1 MQEMRNGI
9 IGGEAGAA
17 GGAGAGPKR
26 MANLELLRCVA
37 MMMVVVLHYLGKG
50 GLLTDL
56 TKEHLGGAELT
67 AWLLECFC
75 AVAVNV
81 YMILSGYFL
90 CLSSFKLRRLIQL
103 YLQLWCYSVLF
114 GLIGALSGVMV
125 GTAFDTH
132 YLLTLL
138 FPVSMEHYWFM
149 TAYVY
154 LYLLLPFVGMAVRR
168 MTKRQLQ
175 MAMLCLLFAFCI
187 LKSVLPLRLEMDG
200 EGYDCLWYL
209 CVFLSAA
216 YVRRFGLPFL
226 EKKRNCRMLYAGGCL
241 LIFAGTMGMRA
252 IYFHTGSLE
261 RMIKMCLEYNHILPF
276 AAAWGLF
283 GIFAGIR
290 IRGSAAEIVNR
301 IAPYSLGVYL
311 LHENLGLRYTWQ
323 NWLGAGR
330 VSDAMQ
336 RGGAG
341 AAGLLLLGTAAA
353 AAAVFI
359 CGILTD
365 MVRRGIFSM
374 LYSGLLHIKPYRGLV
389 QGIEKADRLFAAGA
403 EGEEAHG
410 KGQTGNP
417 GGNLTGK
424 EGEEHGKEQR

>member
-1 MQEMRNGI
+1 MWEMRNGI
-9 IGGEAGAA
+9 IAKDAGEAGS
-17 GGAGAGPKR
+17 GAGHKR
-26 MANLELLRCVA
+26 LANLELLRCVA

-50 GLLTDL
+50 GLLADL
-56 TKEHLGGAELT
+56 TGGHLGGAELA

-90 CLSSFKLRRLIQL
+90 CMSPYKLKRLIQL
-103 YLQLWCYSVLF
+103 YLQVWGYSVFF
-114 GLIGALSGVMV
+114 GLIGALSGVMA
-125 GTAFDTH
+125 GTDFDTH
-132 YLLTLL
+132 YLLTLV

-175 MAMLCLLFAFCI
+175 IALLSLLFAFCI
-187 LKSVLPLRLEMDG
+187 LKSVLPVRLEMDK

-216 YVRRFGLPFL
+216 YVRRFGFPFL
-226 EKKRNCRMLYAGGCL
+226 EKKRNCYMLYIGGCL
-241 LIFAGTMGMRA
+241 LTFGGTMVLRQ
-252 IYFHTGSLE
+252 IYLHSGSLE
-261 RMIKMCLEYNHILPF
+261 RMIKMCLQYNHLLPF

-283 GIFAGIR
+283 GIFCGIQIKGKAAGF
-290 IRGSAAEIVNR
+290 VTR

-311 LHENLGLRYTWQ
+311 LHENLGFRYTWQ

-330 VSDAMQ
+330 VSDAMES
-336 RGGAG
+336 GGVSAVG
-341 AAGLLLLGTAAA
+341 MLLLWTAAA
-353 AAAVFI
+353 AAAVFV

-365 MVRRGIFSM
+365 MARRGLFA
-374 LYSGLLHIKPYRGLV
+374 LLHRGLV
-389 QGIEKADRLFAAGA
+389 HLRPYRALAGGIEKADRVFAGE
-403 EGEEAHG
+403 EGKEEAHG
-410 KGQTGNP
+410 EN
-417 GGNLTGK
+417 
-424 EGEEHGKEQR
+424 

>member
-1 MQEMRNGI
+1 MEMRNGI
-9 IGGEAGAA
+9 IEGNAGDTSGGGP
-17 GGAGAGPKR
+17 AGPKR
-26 MANLELLRCVA
+26 MANLELLRCAA

-50 GLLTDL
+50 GLLADL
-56 TKEHLGGAELT
+56 TKEHLSGAELT

-90 CLSSFKLRRLIQL
+90 CMSSFKLSRLIQL
-103 YLQLWCYSVLF
+103 YLQVWGYSVLF

-125 GTAFDTH
+125 ETDFDTH

-175 MAMLCLLFAFCI
+175 IALLILLFAFCI
-187 LKSVLPLRLEMDG
+187 LKSVLPLRLEMDK

-209 CVFLSAA
+209 SVFLSAA
-216 YVRRFGLPFL
+216 YVRRFGFPFL

-241 LIFAGTMGMRA
+241 LIFAGTMALRE
-252 IYFHTGSLE
+252 IYLHTGSLE
-261 RMIKMCLEYNHILPF
+261 RMIRMCLEYNHVLPF

-290 IRGSAAEIVNR
+290 VKGKAAEIVNR

-330 VSDAMQ
+330 VSDAME

-341 AAGLLLLGTAAA
+341 AVGMLLLGTAAA
-353 AAAVFI
+353 AAAVFA
-359 CGILTD
+359 CGILVD
-365 MVRRGIFSM
+365 MARRGT
-374 LYSGLLHIKPYRGLV
+374 YSLFHKMLLHIKPYRGLV
-389 QGIEKADRLFAAGA
+389 QGIESADRLFAGEKRA
-403 EGEEAHG
+403 ENA
-410 KGQTGNP
+410 Q
-417 GGNLTGK
+417 
-424 EGEEHGKEQR
+424 EEHS